1 MFNIFKSRRG
11 RAVESTAGSGQ
22 PAQSVRHIPASAAA
36 DNAAS
41 ATGYDPQDMRQ
52 HTALLEAT
60 YQHINAIRDDAALVV
75 FHACCACEIAILMR
89 KHSQADLF
97 NLAFTKEAPLTPTHP
112 AMDVVE
118 LLELWVRD
126 YFEARLAS
134 EGSASN
140 QVDDGAKLKTA
151 ADLSR
156 MHAALMWKSYV
167 FALNTD
173 PKHWQKDQVCAL
185 GALKILSTGD
195 SAQVIALLQG
205 EQSADVIRAN
215 VRDDDWPP
223 RAFINL
229 YLRYGDLLADELAA
243 IGPPHPRTLADQP

>member
-1 MFNIFKSRRG
+1 MFNIFKSRHR
-11 RAVESTAGSGQ
+11 RSVEGDAGALP
-22 PAQSVRHIPASAAA
+22 PAQSARNIPASPATDIAEPG
-36 DNAAS
+36 
-41 ATGYDPQDMRQ
+41 TGYDPRDMRQ

-60 YQHINAIRDDAALVV
+60 YRHIDAIRDDAALVV

-97 NLAFTKEAPLTPTHP
+97 NLAFDKDSPPLTPSHP
-112 AMDVVE
+112 AMEVVE
-118 LLELWVRD
+118 LLELWVQE
-126 YFEARLAS
+126 YFKERS
-134 EGSASN
+134 TSAEN
-140 QVDDGAKLKTA
+140 AGQIDDDAKLRRA

-156 MHAALMWKSYV
+156 MHAALMWRSYV
-167 FALNTD
+167 FALNAD
-173 PKHWQKDQVCAL
+173 PKKWQKDEVCAL

-243 IGPPHPRTLADQP
+243 INPVRQP